1 MTSFVQVNFFTTT
14 ISAALTTSDTSLSL
28 GSTTGAPSIPS
39 GSVWPLILTANDI
52 YEVVYVTALSGS
64 TATIERAQEGT
75 TAQAWASGTT
85 IYGAFTAGAVLYD
98 GDSMTAD
105 DLTVTGTASLNNNV
119 TDTGPVNSNVITV
132 NQADTGT
139 DTGTGLRITRAGSA
153 ANTLSEA
160 PNINI
165 ADITGN
171 TNTLLQQAGGQTE
184 IWQYDAAAWKQVA
197 YWNSVGGLNLNA
209 PTSGN
214 LLSVNGN
221 TYINSA
227 SAGTA
232 LTVTGPANTTVLN
245 VLQNDTGTDT
255 GAGIQVYRGGSTA
268 NAVAQGPNI
277 RLVDSTANT
286 DTLLQQSGGQTEIW
300 QYNSGWNQL
309 AFWNTDL
316 GLTLNA
322 ASSGYTLTVN
332 GSVYAQFYNN
342 PSDER
347 LKSDIR
353 PIDSAMA
360 RARQIRGVFFKW
372 KSDNSQSAGV
382 LAQEVQAVFPEAVR
396 VHANGTLCVDQMAL
410 IGLLF
415 AALGETEDQR

>member
-28 GSTTGAPSIPS
+28 GSTTGAPTIPS
-39 GSVWPLILTANDI
+39 GSNWPLVLTANGV
-52 YEVVYVTALSGS
+52 YEIVYVTALSGS

-105 DLTVTGTASLNNNV
+105 DLTVTGTATLQGTLAVAGDTSLAGTSAASLNVAGTAVIEGNV
-119 TDTGPVNSNVITV
+119 TLDGTTTAATLSVTDDATV
-132 NQADTGT
+132 GGT
-139 DTGTGLRITRAGSA
+139 LGVSGATTIDNNLSISSAAAGSA
-153 ANTLSEA
+153 LA
-160 PNINI
+160 
-165 ADITGN
+165 
-171 TNTLLQQAGGQTE
+171 
-184 IWQYDAAAWKQVA
+184 
-197 YWNSVGGLNLNA
+197 
-209 PTSGN
+209 
-214 LLSVNGN
+214 
-221 TYINSA
+221 
-227 SAGTA
+227 
-232 LTVTGPANTTVLN
+232 VTGPANTPVIN
-245 VLQNDTGTDT
+245 VSQNDTGTDT
-255 GAGIQVYRGGSTA
+255 GVGIQVYRGGSTA
-268 NAVAQGPNI
+268 NAVAQGANI
-277 RLVDSTANT
+277 RLEDSTANT
-286 DTLLQQSGGQTEIW
+286 YTLLQQSGGQTEIW
-300 QYNSGWNQL
+300 QYNGAWNQL

-332 GSVYAQFYNN
+332 GNVYAAAYNN

-415 AALGETEDQR
+415 AALGETEDPR

>member
-105 DLTVTGTASLNNNV
+105 DLTVTGTATLQGTLAVAGDTSLAGTSAASLNVAGTAVIEGNVTLDGTTTAATLSVTDDATVGGTLGVSGATTIDNNV
-119 TDTGPVNSNVITV
+119 SISS
-132 NQADTGT
+132 AA
-139 DTGTGLRITRAGSA
+139 AGSA
-153 ANTLSEA
+153 LA
-160 PNINI
+160 
-165 ADITGN
+165 
-171 TNTLLQQAGGQTE
+171 
-184 IWQYDAAAWKQVA
+184 
-197 YWNSVGGLNLNA
+197 
-209 PTSGN
+209 
-214 LLSVNGN
+214 
-221 TYINSA
+221 
-227 SAGTA
+227 
-232 LTVTGPANTTVLN
+232 VTGPANTPVIN
-245 VLQNDTGTDT
+245 VSQNDTGTDT
-255 GAGIQVYRGGSTA
+255 GVGIQVIRGGSTA
-268 NAVAQGPNI
+268 NAVAQGANI
-277 RLVDSTANT
+277 RLEDSTANT
-286 DTLLQQSGGQTEIW
+286 YTLLQQSGGQTEIW
-300 QYNSGWNQL
+300 QYNGAWNQL

-332 GSVYAQFYNN
+332 GNVYAAAYNN

-396 VHANGTLCVDQMAL
+396 VHPNGTLCVDQMAL

-415 AALGETEDQR
+415 AALGETEDPR

>member
-105 DLTVTGTASLNNNV
+105 DLTVTGTATLQGTLAVAGDTSLAGTSAASLNVAGTAVIEGNVTLDGTTTAATLSVTDDATVGGTLGVSGATTIDNNV
-119 TDTGPVNSNVITV
+119 SISS
-132 NQADTGT
+132 AA
-139 DTGTGLRITRAGSA
+139 AGSA
-153 ANTLSEA
+153 LA
-160 PNINI
+160 
-165 ADITGN
+165 
-171 TNTLLQQAGGQTE
+171 
-184 IWQYDAAAWKQVA
+184 
-197 YWNSVGGLNLNA
+197 
-209 PTSGN
+209 
-214 LLSVNGN
+214 
-221 TYINSA
+221 
-227 SAGTA
+227 
-232 LTVTGPANTTVLN
+232 VTGPANTPVLG
-245 VLQNDTGTDT
+245 VSQNDTGTDT
-255 GAGIQVYRGGSTA
+255 GVGIQVYRGGSTA
-268 NAVAQGPNI
+268 NAVAQGANI
-277 RLVDSTANT
+277 RLEDSTANT
-286 DTLLQQSGGQTEIW
+286 YTLLQQSGGQTEIW
-300 QYNSGWNQL
+300 QYNGAWNQL

-415 AALGETEDQR
+415 AALGETEDPR

>member
-105 DLTVTGTASLNNNV
+105 DLTVTGTATLQGTLAVAGDTSLAGTSAASLNVAGTAVIEGNVTLDGTTTAATLSVTDDATVGGTLGVSGATTIDNNV
-119 TDTGPVNSNVITV
+119 SISS
-132 NQADTGT
+132 AA
-139 DTGTGLRITRAGSA
+139 AGSA
-153 ANTLSEA
+153 LA
-160 PNINI
+160 
-165 ADITGN
+165 
-171 TNTLLQQAGGQTE
+171 
-184 IWQYDAAAWKQVA
+184 
-197 YWNSVGGLNLNA
+197 
-209 PTSGN
+209 
-214 LLSVNGN
+214 
-221 TYINSA
+221 
-227 SAGTA
+227 
-232 LTVTGPANTTVLN
+232 VTGPANTPVLG
-245 VLQNDTGTDT
+245 VSQNDTGTDT
-255 GAGIQVYRGGSTA
+255 GVGIQVYRGGSTA
-268 NAVAQGPNI
+268 NAVAQGANI
-277 RLVDSTANT
+277 RFVDTTANT
-286 DTLLQQSGGQTEIW
+286 YTLLQQSGGQTEIW
-300 QYNSGWNQL
+300 QYNGAWNQL

-415 AALGETEDQR
+415 AALGETEDPR

>member
-28 GSTTGAPSIPS
+28 GSTTGAPSIQS

-105 DLTVTGTASLNNNV
+105 DLTVTGTATLQGTLAVAGDTSLAGTSAASLNVAGTAVIEGNVTLDGTTTAATLSVTDDATVGGTLGVSGATTIDNNV
-119 TDTGPVNSNVITV
+119 SISS
-132 NQADTGT
+132 AA
-139 DTGTGLRITRAGSA
+139 AGSA
-153 ANTLSEA
+153 LA
-160 PNINI
+160 
-165 ADITGN
+165 
-171 TNTLLQQAGGQTE
+171 
-184 IWQYDAAAWKQVA
+184 
-197 YWNSVGGLNLNA
+197 
-209 PTSGN
+209 
-214 LLSVNGN
+214 
-221 TYINSA
+221 
-227 SAGTA
+227 
-232 LTVTGPANTTVLN
+232 VTGPANTPVLN
-245 VLQNDTGTDT
+245 VSQNDTGTDT
-255 GAGIQVYRGGSTA
+255 GVGIQIYRGGSTA
-268 NAVAQGPNI
+268 NAVAQGANI
-277 RLVDSTANT
+277 RLEDSMANT
-286 DTLLQQSGGQTEIW
+286 YTLLQQSGGQTEIW
-300 QYNSGWNQL
+300 QYNGAWNQL

-332 GSVYAQFYNN
+332 GNVYAAAYNN

-396 VHANGTLCVDQMAL
+396 VHPNGTLCVDQMAL

-415 AALGETEDQR
+415 AALGETEDPR

>member
-105 DLTVTGTASLNNNV
+105 ELTVTGTATLQGTLAVAGDTSLAGTSAASLNVAGTAVIEGNVTLDGTTTAATLSVTDDATVGGTLGVSGATTIDNNV
-119 TDTGPVNSNVITV
+119 SISS
-132 NQADTGT
+132 AA
-139 DTGTGLRITRAGSA
+139 AGSA
-153 ANTLSEA
+153 LA
-160 PNINI
+160 
-165 ADITGN
+165 
-171 TNTLLQQAGGQTE
+171 
-184 IWQYDAAAWKQVA
+184 
-197 YWNSVGGLNLNA
+197 
-209 PTSGN
+209 
-214 LLSVNGN
+214 
-221 TYINSA
+221 
-227 SAGTA
+227 
-232 LTVTGPANTTVLN
+232 VTGPANTPVLN
-245 VLQNDTGTDT
+245 VSQNDTGTDT
-255 GAGIQVYRGGSTA
+255 GVGIQVYRGGSTA
-268 NAVAQGPNI
+268 NAVAQGANI
-277 RLVDSTANT
+277 RLEDSTANT
-286 DTLLQQSGGQTEIW
+286 YTLLQQSGGQTEIW
-300 QYNSGWNQL
+300 QYNGAWNQL

-332 GSVYAQFYNN
+332 GNVYAAAYNN

-396 VHANGTLCVDQMAL
+396 VHPNGTLCVDQMAL

-415 AALGETEDQR
+415 AALGETEDPR

>member
-105 DLTVTGTASLNNNV
+105 DLTVTGTATLQGALTVDGDTSLAGTSAASLNVAGTAVIEGNVTLDGTTTAATLSVTDDATVGGTLGVSGATTIDNNV
-119 TDTGPVNSNVITV
+119 SISS
-132 NQADTGT
+132 AA
-139 DTGTGLRITRAGSA
+139 AGSA
-153 ANTLSEA
+153 LA
-160 PNINI
+160 
-165 ADITGN
+165 
-171 TNTLLQQAGGQTE
+171 
-184 IWQYDAAAWKQVA
+184 
-197 YWNSVGGLNLNA
+197 
-209 PTSGN
+209 
-214 LLSVNGN
+214 
-221 TYINSA
+221 
-227 SAGTA
+227 
-232 LTVTGPANTTVLN
+232 VTGPANTPVIN
-245 VLQNDTGTDT
+245 VSQNDTGTDT
-255 GAGIQVYRGGSTA
+255 GVGIQVYRGGSTA
-268 NAVAQGPNI
+268 NAVAQGANI
-277 RLVDSTANT
+277 RLEDSRANT
-286 DTLLQQSGGQTEIW
+286 YTLLQQSGGQTEIW
-300 QYNSGWNQL
+300 QYNGAWNQL

-332 GSVYAQFYNN
+332 GNVYAAAYNN

-396 VHANGTLCVDQMAL
+396 VHPNGTLCVDQMAL

-415 AALGETEDQR
+415 AALGETEDPR

>member
-28 GSTTGAPSIPS
+28 GSTTGAPTIPS

-64 TATIERAQEGT
+64 TATVERAQEGT

-105 DLTVTGTASLNNNV
+105 DLTVTGTATLQGTLTVDGDTSLAGTSAASLNVAGTAVIEGNV
-119 TDTGPVNSNVITV
+119 TLDGTTTAATLAVTDDATVGGTLGVSGATTINNSVSIDTASGTALSVTGPAVTTIVDIA
-132 NQADTGT
+132 QQDTGT
-139 DTGTGLRITRAGSA
+139 DDGSGIGITRAGSTA
-153 ANTLSEA
+153 
-160 PNINI
+160 
-165 ADITGN
+165 
-171 TNTLLQQAGGQTE
+171 
-184 IWQYDAAAWKQVA
+184 
-197 YWNSVGGLNLNA
+197 NSVG
-209 PTSGN
+209 
-214 LLSVNGN
+214 V
-221 TYINSA
+221 
-227 SAGTA
+227 
-232 LTVTGPANTTVLN
+232 
-245 VLQNDTGTDT
+245 
-255 GAGIQVYRGGSTA
+255 
-268 NAVAQGPNI
+268 GPNI
-277 RLVDSTANT
+277 IFS
-286 DTLLQQSGGQTEIW
+286 DTTNDTKSIFQQSGGQTEIW
-300 QYNSGWNQL
+300 QYSAGWNQL
-309 AFWNTDL
+309 AFWNTDR

-332 GSVYAQFYNN
+332 GSVYAQSYNN

-396 VHANGTLCVDQMAL
+396 EHTNGTLCVDQMAL

>member
-105 DLTVTGTASLNNNV
+105 DLTVTGTATLQGTLAVAGDTSLAGTSAASLNVAGTAVIEGNV
-119 TDTGPVNSNVITV
+119 TLD
-132 NQADTGT
+132 GT
-139 DTGTGLRITRAGSA
+139 TTA
-153 ANTLSEA
+153 ATLA
-160 PNINI
+160 VT
-165 ADITGN
+165 D
-171 TNTLLQQAGGQTE
+171 
-184 IWQYDAAAWKQVA
+184 DAT
-197 YWNSVGGLNLNA
+197 VGGTLGVTGATTIDAGLTLNA
-209 PTSGN
+209 PSSGTT
-214 LLSVNGN
+214 LTVDGQGTAYSLQ
-221 TYINSA
+221 INSA
-227 SAGTA
+227 AGATIA
-232 LTVTGPANTTVLN
+232 IGDLYIAR
-245 VLQNDTGTDT
+245 D
-255 GAGIQVYRGGSTA
+255 GSTA
-268 NAVAQGPNI
+268 NAVGKGPC
-277 RLVDSTANT
+277 LQLQDTSNT
-286 DTLLQQSGGQTEIW
+286 SAAMFQLSGDQIEIW
-300 QYNSGWNQL
+300 QEFANGGGWSQRAYWNSAG
-309 AFWNTDL
+309 
-316 GLTLNA
+316 GLNLNA

-332 GSVYAQFYNN
+332 GSVYAQSYNN

>member
-105 DLTVTGTASLNNNV
+105 DLTVTGTATLQGTLAVAGDTSLAGTSAASLNVAGTAVIEGNVTLDGTTTAATLSVTDDATVGGTLGVSGATTIDNNV
-119 TDTGPVNSNVITV
+119 SISS
-132 NQADTGT
+132 AA
-139 DTGTGLRITRAGSA
+139 AGSA
-153 ANTLSEA
+153 LA
-160 PNINI
+160 
-165 ADITGN
+165 
-171 TNTLLQQAGGQTE
+171 
-184 IWQYDAAAWKQVA
+184 
-197 YWNSVGGLNLNA
+197 
-209 PTSGN
+209 
-214 LLSVNGN
+214 
-221 TYINSA
+221 
-227 SAGTA
+227 
-232 LTVTGPANTTVLN
+232 VTGPANTPVLN
-245 VLQNDTGTDT
+245 VSQNDTGTDT
-255 GAGIQVYRGGSTA
+255 GVGIQVIRGGSTA

-277 RLVDSTANT
+277 RFEDSTANT
-286 DTLLQQSGGQTEIW
+286 YTLLQQSGGQTEIW
-300 QYNSGWNQL
+300 QYNGAWNQL

-332 GSVYAQFYNN
+332 GNVYAAAYNN

-360 RARQIRGVFFKW
+360 RAQQIRGVFFKW

>member
-39 GSVWPLILTANDI
+39 GYVWPLILTANDI

-105 DLTVTGTASLNNNV
+105 DLTVTGTATLQGTLAVAGDTSLAGTSAASLNVAGTAVIEGNVTLDGTTTAATLAVTDDATVGGTLGVTGATTIDNNV
-119 TDTGPVNSNVITV
+119 SIDSAAAGNALAVTGPANGTIVAIL
-132 NQADTGT
+132 QQDTGT
-139 DTGTGLRITRAGSA
+139 DTGAGIEVDRAGST
-153 ANTLSEA
+153 ANA
-160 PNINI
+160 VAHGPNIRLVDST
-165 ADITGN
+165 AITD
-171 TNTLLQQAGGQTE
+171 TLLQQAGGQTE
-184 IWQYDAAAWKQVA
+184 IWQYNTSWKQ
-197 YWNSVGGLNLNA
+197 
-209 PTSGN
+209 
-214 LLSVNGN
+214 
-221 TYINSA
+221 I
-227 SAGTA
+227 
-232 LTVTGPANTTVLN
+232 
-245 VLQNDTGTDT
+245 
-255 GAGIQVYRGGSTA
+255 
-268 NAVAQGPNI
+268 
-277 RLVDSTANT
+277 
-286 DTLLQQSGGQTEIW
+286 
-300 QYNSGWNQL
+300 
-309 AFWNTDL
+309 AFWNVDG

-332 GSVYAQFYNN
+332 GSVYAQSYNN